1 MKAAIYTQY
10 GPPDVVEVREVEAP
24 APNDDEVLVKV
35 RAASINPL
43 DWHYMRGKPNFM
55 RLMTGLRKP
64 KRTGLGVDVAGQV
77 ESAGKN
83 VKEFGAGDEVFG
95 NCRGALAEYACA
107 KESALTRKPKNV
119 TFEQAAATPVAALT
133 ALQGLRDSGRIQAG
147 QAVLINGASGGVGTF
162 AVQIAK
168 WFGAEVTGVCSSRNL
183 EMVRG
188 LGADRVVDYIREDFT
203 TGGQRFH
210 LILDLVGNHSPRA
223 LRRVLEPRG
232 IYVGSGGGGPDTS
245 GLAMLAGMA
254 QMMLYSVFVRERL
267 VTFLTRP
274 NKKDLETIGE
284 LVGSG
289 SVRPVV
295 DRCFGLSEAAEAI
308 RYLEGGHARGKV
320 VVGVG

>member
-232 IYVGSGGGGPDTS
+232 IYVGSGRGGPDTS

-254 QMMLYSVFVRERL
+254 QMM
-267 VTFLTRP
+267 TFLTRP